1 MRGRKRL
8 KETNNRDKHVLEALR
23 EGHRPAT
30 VARTYSI
37 SRQYV
42 HEIMG
47 RWPELAPKRKKR
59 RKIK

>member
-8 KETNNRDKHVLEALR
+8 KEPNNRDKHVLEALR
-23 EGHRPAT
+23 EGHRPAI
-30 VARTYSI
+30 VARTYGI

-47 RWPELAPKRKKR
+47 RWPELVPNRKKR

>member
-8 KETNNRDKHVLEALR
+8 TEPNDRDKHILEALR
-23 EGHRPAT
+23 EGHRQAA

-47 RWPELAPKRKKR
+47 RWPELAPKRKK
-59 RKIK
+59 IK